1 MKTGNYTGMVWF
13 CAALALA
20 FSVCAQTMRSLKQ
33 EPPNLLS
40 NGDFE
45 DEEDPLKGWTYVFD
59 NNKHYLKNHQY
70 VSVTADTD
78 SSRPHVLKLDATDH
92 DVCVNQ
98 GVQIYSPPVRFDP
111 KKLYKVSLS
120 ARSTG
125 PKCRIYAIGYRWK
138 PGAKKSN
145 HPEFSDLRE
154 AVRFQP
160 IYFNNA
166 KTGQFSFV
174 PKQWKRAERLIPTHD
189 RSELQQTHLENC
201 EWLML
206 KILALD
212 ATGVD
217 KCDEGI
223 LYVDDVKIQE
233 IGNAS
238 EVAIRK
244 GGANTKGFEGDKSW
258 KQERE
263 PSEAMKKLTP
273 ISGPH
278 PSKGPNKK
286 KK

>member
-1 MKTGNYTGMVWF
+1 MMERLILA
-13 CAALALA
+13 CAVFTVTFGA
-20 FSVCAQTMRSLKQ
+20 FAQMPRSLKN
-33 EPPNLLS
+33 EPPNLLT

-45 DEEDPLKGWTYVFD
+45 DEEDPLKGWTYIFD
-59 NNKHYLKNHQY
+59 NNKHYLNNHKY
-70 VSVTADTD
+70 VSVTADTA
-78 SSRPHVLKLDATDH
+78 SSRPHVLKLDASEH
-92 DVCVNQ
+92 DVCINQ

-138 PGAKKSN
+138 PGVKKSA

-166 KTGQFSFV
+166 KTGAFSFV

-238 EVAIRK
+238 EVAVRT
-244 GGANTKGFEGDKSW
+244 GGANTKGFEGGKTW
-258 KQERE
+258 KQERD
-263 PSEAMKKLTP
+263 PSEASQKLTP